1 MHILAMEQMQSYCEL
16 KGLSSVHITLLLS
29 SAKALAHLLVPV
41 PVSST

>member
-1 MHILAMEQMQSYCEL
+1 MHILAMEQMQSHCEL